1 MKIFFKILENKKI
14 EFFFLIIF
22 TGILSFFE
30 GLVQPLMVKWLFDE
44 AVLKLNFK
52 KFVLLSIFYLVLGL
66 IFVILFYINSLWKK
80 KFENKI
86 VLNLE
91 SNLLK
96 KTFNHDLKEYNKKG
110 SGYFIN
116 SIHKDVQEG
125 IIPFIE
131 MFLTIVAMVVSEIA
145 LLIAMFYISWKASL
159 ILFIIVP
166 PLMYISN
173 IVSRKVR
180 DKTSIEREKEGEYI
194 NYLTNTLK
202 AFKILRIFSNIFD
215 KSLLKHRKILKEYLD
230 SSYESYKAIKS
241 SQVLG
246 DIIRNS
252 ADALSLIVAGY
263 FVLIGKLSF
272 GGFVAII
279 NSFWR
284 AVSSLFGIIQSI
296 PELQRFSEILKRIE
310 NLIYLKKSKY
320 YDLSDKIKLENIKLS
335 YEGKKVIEIK
345 ELTLKS
351 NKKVLFVGPN
361 GSGKTTLLDIISG
374 HLAPDEGK
382 VFRPEKVIS
391 LTAPVELPQIMV
403 EELIK
408 DAELIKKLGLEKLKD
423 KYPQNLSAGEKQ
435 KVAIG
440 IALENE
446 GDVYIFDEPVA
457 NIDEK
462 SKKTVLDLILEKTKN
477 KPVIMVLHGEKEF
490 YELFDM
496 KLNIEEINNFK

>member
-1 MKIFFKILENKKI
+1 M
-14 EFFFLIIF
+14 
-22 TGILSFFE
+22 
-30 GLVQPLMVKWLFDE
+30 
-44 AVLKLNFK
+44 
-52 KFVLLSIFYLVLGL
+52 
-66 IFVILFYINSLWKK
+66 
-80 KFENKI
+80 
-86 VLNLE
+86 
-91 SNLLK
+91 NLLK

-125 IIPFIE
+125 VVPFIE

-145 LLIAMFYISWKASL
+145 L
-159 ILFIIVP
+159 
-166 PLMYISN
+166 
-173 IVSRKVR
+173 
-180 DKTSIEREKEGEYI
+180 
-194 NYLTNTLK
+194 
-202 AFKILRIFSNIFD
+202 
-215 KSLLKHRKILKEYLD
+215 
-230 SSYESYKAIKS
+230 
-241 SQVLG
+241 
-246 DIIRNS
+246 
-252 ADALSLIVAGY
+252 
-263 FVLIGKLSF
+263 
-272 GGFVAII
+272 
-279 NSFWR
+279 
-284 AVSSLFGIIQSI
+284 
-296 PELQRFSEILKRIE
+296 ILKRIE
-310 NLIYLKKSKY
+310 NLIYLKKPKY

-440 IALENE
+440 IALENK

-462 SKKTVLDLILEKTKN
+462 SKKQYLI
-477 KPVIMVLHGEKEF
+477 
-490 YELFDM
+490 
-496 KLNIEEINNFK
+496 